1 LFDEKYYFTIY
12 DFVGANERF
21 KDEDWDGDPFC
32 PKCGNY
38 PCTCNKKS
46 APYPPVPPS
55 NPASTHEPCPICGHD
70 PCTCDGGNSKKIVVR
85 LSGNRQLE
93 LHTDWTETVSYDGKF
108 VTLREF
114 VQILF
119 GKMPNFFSSAED
131 LRRQWEHPET
141 REQLLG
147 VLDQSGFGEAKLDM
161 IKKMLKLEKCD
172 LLDVLEYI
180 AYESTPIERAER
192 VRIVQKQWLKQFTV
206 SQQEF
211 DNLILQYY
219 VNNGFKELGAD
230 KLSQFVSIKYKS
242 TKDAKVSL
250 GWTPTQMREHYI
262 ELQQQLYALPTTMSR
277 NLA

>member
-1 LFDEKYYFTIY
+1 MI
-12 DFVGANERF
+12 
-21 KDEDWDGDPFC
+21 
-32 PKCGNY
+32 
-38 PCTCNKKS
+38 
-46 APYPPVPPS
+46 
-55 NPASTHEPCPICGHD
+55 
-70 PCTCDGGNSKKIVVR
+70 
-85 LSGNRQLE
+85 
-93 LHTDWTETVSYDGKF
+93 WTETVSYDGKF

-119 GKMPNFFSSAED
+119 GKIPNFFSSAED

-242 TKDAKVSL
+242 TKDAKISL

-262 ELQQQLYALPTTMSR
+262 ELQQQLYALPATMSG

>member
-1 LFDEKYYFTIY
+1 VPDNPDNPAMVQESIAK
-12 DFVGANERF
+12 
-21 KDEDWDGDPFC
+21 PC
-32 PKCGNY
+32 PKCG
-38 PCTCNKKS
+38 
-46 APYPPVPPS
+46 
-55 NPASTHEPCPICGHD
+55 HL

-85 LSGNRQLE
+85 LSEHRNIE

-119 GKMPNFFSSAED
+119 GKIPNFFSSAED

-147 VLDQSGFGEAKLDM
+147 VLDQSGFGEAKLEM

-230 KLSQFVSIKYKS
+230 KLSHFVSIKYKS

-262 ELQQQLYALPTTMSR
+262 ELQQQLYALPTLT
-277 NLA
+277 LH

>member
-1 LFDEKYYFTIY
+1 MFDEKYYFTIY

-38 PCTCNKKS
+38 PCTCNK
-46 APYPPVPPS
+46 YQRVPDNPD
-55 NPASTHEPCPICGHD
+55 NPAMVQESIAKPCPKCGHL

-85 LSGNRQLE
+85 LSEHRNIE

-119 GKMPNFFSSAED
+119 GKIPNFFSSAED

-161 IKKMLKLEKCD
+161 IKKMLKLEK
-172 LLDVLEYI
+172 
-180 AYESTPIERAER
+180 
-192 VRIVQKQWLKQFTV
+192 LKQFTV

-262 ELQQQLYALPTTMSR
+262 ELQQQLYALPTTMSG

>member
-1 LFDEKYYFTIY
+1 
-12 DFVGANERF
+12 
-21 KDEDWDGDPFC
+21 
-32 PKCGNY
+32 
-38 PCTCNKKS
+38 
-46 APYPPVPPS
+46 VPDNPDNPD
-55 NPASTHEPCPICGHD
+55 NPAMVQESIAKPCPICGHD

-85 LSGNRQLE
+85 LSEHRNIE

-119 GKMPNFFSSAED
+119 GKIPNFFSSAED

-180 AYESTPIERAER
+180 AYESTPSERAER

-262 ELQQQLYALPTTMSR
+262 ELQQRLYALPTTMSG